1 MKLTVSVSVKAL
13 MRELTKN
20 REDPSINVRGTCRIK
35 GKKEEAL
42 SNMDSAC
49 FTDDICELSCVTI
62 PHPFVT
68 D

>member
-13 MRELTKN
+13 MKELTKD
-20 REDPSINVRGTCRIK
+20 REDPSMNVSGACRIK
-35 GKKEEAL
+35 GKKEKAL
-42 SNMDSAC
+42 SNMDSAS
-49 FTDDICELSCVTI
+49 FAVDICELSCVTI